1 MKIRGIFG
9 VFSGLLKLILR
20 RKPAKVE
27 KPVTESEFM
36 VQVDETLQRIEEIL
50 DEAESDL
57 DYETNGGMMTVKCE
71 NGSQIIFTRQPPL
84 KQLWL
89 ALPGGGF
96 HFDYDLDSG
105 QWKRDSDGAS
115 LNDMLGKA
123 FAEQAGEQFD
133 FSAI

>member
-1 MKIRGIFG
+1 M
-9 VFSGLLKLILR
+9 
-20 RKPAKVE
+20 
-27 KPVTESEFM
+27 TESEFM
-36 VQVDETLQRIEEIL
+36 VQVDETLGRIEEIL

-96 HFDYDLDSG
+96 HFDYDQNAG
-105 QWKRDSDGAS
+105 QWQLDSDGTS
-115 LNDMLGKA
+115 LNSMLTKA
-123 FAEQAGEQFD
+123 FAQQAGEQFD
-133 FSAI
+133 FSDI